1 MKRNGEGKRREGDEA
16 ERGEWGER
24 ERERRI
30 PILLGWAA
38 HIRMTVRTEKSSVCN
53 VIVFMRMIVSSNSR
67 SDPVI
72 NSTVPRNVN
81 HRYRGNESPM
91 KGFCPMWKTR
101 TTLSTEIDRMY
112 LKPNLKRVLLS
123 VARTTYYDKLVRNWS
138 SILIYGY
145 IYIYIYGWWAKVFCC
160 VNNRFFWRIYL
171 SRKSVL

>member
-1 MKRNGEGKRREGDEA
+1 MIRCKVNNETQR
-16 ERGEWGER
+16 RGEEKGGGRGRARRVGRER

-101 TTLSTEIDRMY
+101 TTLSIEIDRMY

-145 IYIYIYGWWAKVFCC
+145 IYIYTDDEQKYFAA
-160 VNNRFFWRIYL
+160 
-171 SRKSVL
+171 